1 MDTEDFEGDGDRPVH
16 ERRLLKIRDAVE
28 TSCYPV
34 AGCQHRAR
42 DLRLHGVDV
51 VHQGRRRQD
60 TTQVN
65 GTRDDEDG

>member
-1 MDTEDFEGDGDRPVH
+1 
-16 ERRLLKIRDAVE
+16 
-28 TSCYPV
+28 
-34 AGCQHRAR
+34 
-42 DLRLHGVDV
+42 LRLHGVDV